1 MSRAPRPPQKPTR
14 TPPREG
20 PPTREIVLDY
30 LARNP
35 THGAKRDIARG
46 LDVSTEHKPELRRIL
61 NELEAEG
68 ALVRT
73 AKRAFSPAE
82 QPPPT
87 GIVRFERIDRDGE
100 LIGRA
105 MGKDGPF
112 GPDIIFAGPSGA
124 NHRKGGIPL
133 ALGVG
138 ERALCKIEKGRD
150 GVWKARA
157 IKKIDAAPE
166 TSLLGVYRA
175 NRYGGTVEPT
185 SRKEKSEFIIEKGD
199 ARNAQDGD
207 IVRIQARPAR
217 GYGPRRASIVEVIGR
232 LDDPRAAS
240 IIAMHTHG
248 VPDEFPEQVIE
259 EANKA
264 RPAQSPHEDLTR
276 IPLITIDPEDA
287 RDHDDA
293 VYAEADGHG
302 GWRVIV
308 AIADVAAYVRVG
320 TALDREAYRRGN
332 STYFPDR
339 VSPMLPEH
347 LSADLCSLK
356 EGELRETF
364 AVEIFFNSGGH
375 KTKHRFIRGKMR
387 SAAKLSYRQ
396 AQDAIDGNPDDKTQ
410 PLLEQVLKPLWA
422 AYRTVSKARDQRAP
436 LDLDLPERRVRI
448 GEDGKIASISL
459 RERFDAHRLIEEFMI
474 QANVCAAETLEDKR
488 TPLVYRVHEE
498 PSEEKVNT
506 LANFLPTIGL
516 KWTRGETIT
525 GQRFN
530 RLLAEVRA
538 SENEHLVNEM
548 VLRTQAQ
555 ARYAHANLGH
565 FGLNLLKYA
574 HFTSPIRRYSDLI
587 VHRALIRALGLG
599 QDGMSDND
607 AVRLEEMAEHVTM
620 TERRSMAAEREATDR
635 YLAIYMADRIGAIF
649 DARIAGV
656 TRAGL
661 FVRLAENGADGFIP
675 ASRLSEE
682 YWVHDDRSAALV
694 AQRSGQRYE
703 MGMNVQVKLMEATPV
718 NGGLLFSMQSPP
730 RPRRKDLKMPER
742 EARFERSGPARK
754 RPADG
759 GGRPPGIRHASQ
771 PGGGGRGKPSYGK
784 NKKRK
789 GR

>member
-1 MSRAPRPPQKPTR
+1 MSRPPRPPRPDT
-14 TPPREG
+14 
-20 PPTREIVLDY
+20 PPTREMVLDF
-30 LARNP
+30 LEKNP
-35 THGAKRDIARG
+35 HLGAKRDIARG
-46 LDVSTEHKPELRRIL
+46 LDVSTDHKPELRRIL

-73 AKRAFSPAE
+73 AKRAFSQAE
-82 QPPPT
+82 MPPPT

-112 GPDIIFAGPSGA
+112 GPDIIYAGPSGA
-124 NHRKGGIPL
+124 NHRKGGPQL

-138 ERALCKIEKGRD
+138 ERALCRVEKGRD
-150 GVWKARA
+150 GVWRARA
-157 IKKIDAAPE
+157 IKKVDATPE
-166 TSLLGVYRA
+166 TSLIGVYRA
-175 NRYGGTVEPT
+175 NRHGGTVEPT
-185 SRKEKSEFIIEKGD
+185 SRKEKSEFIVEKSD
-199 ARNAQDGD
+199 ARDAREGD
-207 IVRIQARPAR
+207 LVRIQARPAR
-217 GYGPRRASIVEVIGR
+217 GYGPRRANVTEVLGHI
-232 LDDPRAAS
+232 DDPRAAS
-240 IIAMHTHG
+240 LIAMHTHG
-248 VPDEFPEQVIE
+248 VPDEFPDAVIE

-264 RPAQSPHEDLTR
+264 RPAQSPREDLTK

-293 VYAEADGHG
+293 VYAEPDGHG

-308 AIADVAAYVRVG
+308 AIADVSAYVRVG

-364 AVEIFFNSGGH
+364 AVEIFFNAGGH

-410 PLLEQVLKPLWA
+410 PLLESVLKPLWE

-448 GEDGKIASISL
+448 GQDGKIASISL

-474 QANVCAAETLEDKR
+474 QANVCAAETLEAKR
-488 TPLVYRVHEE
+488 TTLVYRVHEE
-498 PSEEKVNT
+498 PSEEKVNN
-506 LANFLPTIGL
+506 LSNFLPIIGL
-516 KWTRGETIT
+516 KWTRGEKIT

-530 RLLAEVRA
+530 KLLGDVRG

-555 ARYAHANLGH
+555 ARYAHENLGH
-565 FGLNLLKYA
+565 FGLNLAKYA

-587 VHRALIRALGLG
+587 VHRALIRALDLG
-599 QDGMSDND
+599 PDGMSDQD
-607 AVRLEEMAEHVTM
+607 TVRLEEMAEHVTM
-620 TERRSMAAEREATDR
+620 TERRSMAAEREATER
-635 YLAIYMADRIGAIF
+635 YLAIYMADRVGAVF

-656 TRAGL
+656 NRAGL

-675 ASRLSEE
+675 AARLSDE
-682 YWVHDDRSAALV
+682 YWIHDDASAALV
-694 AQRSGQRYE
+694 AQRSGQRYD
-703 MGMNVQVKLMEATPV
+703 MGMNVQVKLVEATPV
-718 NGGLLFSMQSPP
+718 TGGLLFSMQSPP
-730 RPRRKDLKMPER
+730 RPRRNDLKMPSR
-742 EARFERSGPARK
+742 DSDGRGPPRGPRSGPARK
-754 RPADG
+754 RPSDG
-759 GGRPPGIRHASQ
+759 SGRPPNIRHSTK
-771 PGGGGRGKPSYGK
+771 PGGGGKPSYGK
-784 NKKRK
+784 NKKPK

>member
-1 MSRAPRPPQKPTR
+1 MSRPPRPPRAPATG
-14 TPPREG
+14 G
-20 PPTREIVLDY
+20 PPTREMVLGY
-30 LARNP
+30 LEKNP
-35 THGAKRDIARG
+35 HHGAKRDIARG
-46 LDVSTEHKPELRRIL
+46 LDVAVEHKPELRRIL
-61 NELEAEG
+61 NELEADG

-73 AKRAFSPAE
+73 AKREFSPAE

-100 LIGRA
+100 LIGRT

-112 GPDIIFAGPSGA
+112 GPDIMFTGPSGA

-150 GVWKARA
+150 GIWRARA
-157 IKKIDAAPE
+157 IRKVDATPE
-166 TSLLGVYRA
+166 TSLIGVYRA
-175 NRYGGTVEPT
+175 NRHGGTVEPT
-185 SRKEKSEFIIEKGD
+185 SRKEKSEFIVERSD
-199 ARNAQDGD
+199 AKNATDGD
-207 IVRIQARPAR
+207 LVRIQARPAR
-217 GYGPRRASIVEVIGR
+217 GYGPRRASVVEILGR

-248 VPDEFPEQVIE
+248 VPDEFPEAVVN

-264 RPAQSPHEDLTR
+264 KPAQSPREDLTS

-293 VYAEADGHG
+293 VYAESDGHG

-308 AIADVAAYVRVG
+308 AIADVSAYVRVG
-320 TALDREAYRRGN
+320 TALDREAYKRGN

-364 AVEIFFNSGGH
+364 AVEIFFSAGGH
-375 KTKHRFIRGKMR
+375 KTKHRFIRGRMR
-387 SAAKLSYRQ
+387 SAAKLSYAQ
-396 AQDAIDGNPDDKTQ
+396 AQNAIDGKTDDKTG
-410 PLLEQVLKPLWA
+410 PLLESVLKPLWA
-422 AYRTVSKARDQRAP
+422 AYHTVSKARNLRAP

-448 GEDGKIASISL
+448 GPDGKIASISL

-474 QANVCAAETLEDKR
+474 QANVCAAETLESKR

-498 PSEEKVNT
+498 PSEEKINN
-506 LANFLPTIGL
+506 LSNFLPTIGL
-516 KWTRGETIT
+516 KWTRGEKIT
-525 GQRFN
+525 GSRFN
-530 RLLAEVRA
+530 KLLADARS

-555 ARYAHANLGH
+555 ARYAHENLGH

-587 VHRALIRALGLG
+587 VHRALIRALDLG
-599 QDGMSDND
+599 PDGMSDQD

-635 YLAIYMADRIGAIF
+635 YLAIYMADRVGAIF

-661 FVRLAENGADGFIP
+661 FVRVAENGADGFIP

-682 YWVHDDRSAALV
+682 YWVHDDTSSALV

-703 MGMNVQVKLMEATPV
+703 MGMNVQVKLMEAAPV
-718 NGGLLFSMQSPP
+718 TGGLLFSMQSPP
-730 RPRRKDLKMPER
+730 RPRRTDLKAPRR
-742 EARFERSGPARK
+742 EDDRRGSPARK
-754 RPADG
+754 RPLDG
-759 GGRPPGIRHASQ
+759 SGRPPNIRHSTK
-771 PGGGGRGKPSYGK
+771 PGGGGKPSYGK
-784 NKKRK
+784 NAKRK

>member
-1 MSRAPRPPQKPTR
+1 MTRAPRL
-14 TPPREG
+14 PRNTGEG
-20 PPTREIVLDY
+20 DPPTREMVLDY
-30 LARNP
+30 LEKNP
-35 THGAKRDIARG
+35 HLGAKRDIARG
-46 LDVSTEHKPELRRIL
+46 LDVPTEHKPELRRIL

-112 GPDIIFAGPSGA
+112 GPDIMFAGPSGA
-124 NHRKGGIPL
+124 NHRKGGLPL
-133 ALGVG
+133 ALGIG

-150 GVWKARA
+150 GIWRARA
-157 IKKIDAAPE
+157 IKKIDALPE
-166 TSLLGVYRA
+166 TTLIGAYRA
-175 NRYGGTVEPT
+175 NRHGGTVEPT
-185 SRKEKSEFIIEKGD
+185 SRKEKSEFIVEKAD
-199 ARNAQDGD
+199 SRNAKDGD
-207 IVRIQARPAR
+207 LVRIQARPAR
-217 GYGPRRASIVEVIGR
+217 GYGPRRASVIEIIGR

-248 VPDEFPEQVIE
+248 VPDEFPEQVVE

-264 RPAQSPHEDLTR
+264 RPAPAPREDMTR

-293 VYAEADGHG
+293 VYAEPDGHG

-308 AIADVAAYVRVG
+308 AIADVSAYVRVG

-347 LSADLCSLK
+347 LSADLCSLR

-364 AVEIFFNSGGH
+364 AVEIFFNAGGH

-410 PLLEQVLKPLWA
+410 PLLEPVLKPLWE
-422 AYRTVSKARDQRAP
+422 AYRAVSKARDQRAP

-474 QANVCAAETLEDKR
+474 QANVCAAESLEAKR

-506 LANFLPTIGL
+506 LSNFLPVIGL
-516 KWTRGETIT
+516 KWTRGEKIT

-530 RLLAEVRA
+530 KLLADVKG
-538 SENEHLVNEM
+538 SENEPLVNEM

-555 ARYAHANLGH
+555 ARYAHENLGH
-565 FGLNLLKYA
+565 FGLNLMKYA

-587 VHRALIRALGLG
+587 VHRALIRALDLG
-599 QDGMSDND
+599 PDGMNDTD

-635 YLAIYMADRIGAIF
+635 YLAIFMADRVGAIF

-661 FVRLAENGADGFIP
+661 FVRVAENGADGFIP
-675 ASRLSEE
+675 AGRLSDE
-682 YWVHDDRSAALV
+682 YWVYDETSAALV
-694 AQRSGQRYE
+694 AQRSGMRYE
-703 MGMNVQVKLMEATPV
+703 MGMTVQVKLMETAPLT
-718 NGGLLFSMQSPP
+718 GGLLFSMQSPP
-730 RPRRKDLKMPER
+730 RPRRNDLKMPSREER
-742 EARFERSGPARK
+742 NFRGGPARK
-754 RPADG
+754 RPTDG
-759 GGRPPGIRHASQ
+759 GGRPPNIRHSTKK
-771 PGGGGRGKPSYGK
+771 GGGGGGQASYGK
-784 NKKRK
+784 NKKKK

>member
-1 MSRAPRPPQKPTR
+1 M
-14 TPPREG
+14 
-20 PPTREIVLDY
+20 VLDY
-30 LARNP
+30 LAQNP
-35 THGAKRDIARG
+35 HLGAKRDIARG
-46 LDVSTEHKPELRRIL
+46 LDVPTEHKPELRRIL
-61 NELEAEG
+61 NALEAEG

-82 QPPPT
+82 MPPPT

-105 MGKDGPF
+105 VGKDGPF
-112 GPDIIFAGPSGA
+112 GPDILYAGPSGA
-124 NHRKGGIPL
+124 NHRKGGAQL

-138 ERALCKIEKGRD
+138 ERALCRIEKGRD

-166 TSLLGVYRA
+166 TSLIGVYRS

-185 SRKEKSEFIIEKGD
+185 SRKEKADFIIEKTD
-199 ARNAQDGD
+199 TRNARDGD

-248 VPDEFPEQVIE
+248 VPDEFPEHVIE
-259 EANKA
+259 EADKA
-264 RPAQSPHEDLTR
+264 KPAPAPREDLTR

-308 AIADVAAYVRVG
+308 AIADVSAYVRIG

-364 AVEIFFNSGGH
+364 AVEIYFNASGH

-396 AQDAIDGNPDDKTQ
+396 AQDAIDGRPDDKTG
-410 PLLEQVLKPLWA
+410 PLLEPVLKPLWA
-422 AYRTVSKARDQRAP
+422 AYRAVSKARDQRAP

-448 GEDGKIASISL
+448 GEDGKITSISL

-474 QANVCAAETLEDKR
+474 QANVCAAETLESKR

-498 PSEEKVNT
+498 PTEEKVNA

-516 KWTRGETIT
+516 KWTRGEKIT

-530 RLLAEVRA
+530 RLLADVKA

-555 ARYAHANLGH
+555 ARYAHENLGH

-599 QDGMSDND
+599 PDGMSDND

-635 YLAIYMADRIGAIF
+635 YLAIYMADRVGALF
-649 DARIAGV
+649 EARIAGV

-675 ASRLSEE
+675 AARLSDE
-682 YWVHDDRSAALV
+682 YWIHDERSAALV

-703 MGMNVQVKLMEATPV
+703 MGMTVQVKLMETAPV
-718 NGGLLFSMQSPP
+718 TGGLLFSMQSPP

-742 EARFERSGPARK
+742 EARLDRGGPARK

-759 GGRPPGIRHASQ
+759 GGRPPGVPHSAKK
-771 PGGGGRGKPSYGK
+771 GKASYGK

>member
-1 MSRAPRPPQKPTR
+1 MSRAPRPPR
-14 TPPREG
+14 TPPAEG
-20 PPTREIVLDY
+20 PPTRETVLDY

-46 LDVSTEHKPELRRIL
+46 LDVATEHKPELRRIL

-133 ALGVG
+133 ALGIG

-157 IKKIDAAPE
+157 IKKVDAAPE

-175 NRYGGTVEPT
+175 NRHGGTVEPT
-185 SRKEKSEFIIEKGD
+185 SRKEKSEFIVEKGD
-199 ARNAQDGD
+199 SRNAQDGD

-217 GYGPRRASIVEVIGR
+217 GYGPRRANIVEVIGR

-248 VPDEFPEQVIE
+248 VPDEFPEAVVE

-264 RPAQSPHEDLTR
+264 RPAQSPREDLTR

-410 PLLEQVLKPLWA
+410 PLLEQVLRPLWE

-448 GEDGKIASISL
+448 GEDGKIVSISL

-525 GQRFN
+525 GHRFN
-530 RLLAEVRA
+530 RLLADVRA

-555 ARYAHANLGH
+555 ARYAHENLGH

-599 QDGMSDND
+599 PDGMSDND

-635 YLAIYMADRIGAIF
+635 YLAIYMADRVGAIF
-649 DARIAGV
+649 EARIAGV

-675 ASRLSEE
+675 ASRLSDE

-703 MGMNVQVKLMEATPV
+703 MGMSVQVKLMEATPV

-730 RPRRKDLKMPER
+730 RARRKDLKMPER

-759 GGRPPGIRHASQ
+759 GGRPPGVRHSTQ
-771 PGGGGRGKPSYGK
+771 PGGGKGKSSYGK

>member
-1 MSRAPRPPQKPTR
+1 MSRAPRHS
-14 TPPREG
+14 G
-20 PPTREIVLDY
+20 PPTREMVLDY
-30 LARNP
+30 LEKNP
-35 THGAKRDIARG
+35 SHGAKRDIARG
-46 LDVSTEHKPELRRIL
+46 LDVPTEHKAELRRIL

-73 AKRAFSPAE
+73 AKRAFQPAE
-82 QPPPT
+82 MPPPT
-87 GIVRFERIDRDGE
+87 GIVRFERIDREGD

-105 MGKDGPF
+105 MGKEGPY
-112 GPDIIFAGPSGA
+112 GPDIVYVGSSGS
-124 NHRKGGIPL
+124 NHRKGQREI

-138 ERALCKIEKGRD
+138 ERALCRIEKSRD
-150 GVWKARA
+150 GTWRARA
-157 IKKIDAAPE
+157 IKKIDSAPE
-166 TSLLGVYRA
+166 TSLVGVYRA
-175 NRYGGTVEPT
+175 NRYGGVVQPT
-185 SRKEKSEFIIEKGD
+185 SRKEKTDFIIERGD
-199 ARNAQDGD
+199 ARDAREGD
-207 IVRIQARPAR
+207 LVRIQARPAR
-217 GYGPRRASIVEVIGR
+217 GYGPRRASITEVLGHI
-232 LDDPRAAS
+232 DDPRAAS

-248 VPDEFPEQVIE
+248 VPDEFPEVVIE

-264 RPAQSPHEDLTR
+264 KPASAPREDMTR
-276 IPLITIDPEDA
+276 IPLVTIDPEDA

-293 VYAEADGHG
+293 VYAEPDGHG

-308 AIADVAAYVRVG
+308 AIADVSTYVRVG

-347 LSADLCSLK
+347 LSADLCSLR
-356 EGELRETF
+356 ENELRETF
-364 AVEIFFNSGGH
+364 AVEMFFNAAGH

-396 AQDAIDGNPDDKTQ
+396 AQDAIDGNPDAKTQ
-410 PLLEQVLKPLWA
+410 PLLESVLKPLWDA
-422 AYRTVSKARDQRAP
+422 WRAVDKARQQRHP

-448 GEDGKIASISL
+448 GEDGKISSITL

-488 TPLVYRVHEE
+488 SPLVYRVHEE
-498 PSEEKVNT
+498 PSDAKVAALST
-506 LANFLPTIGL
+506 FLGTIGH
-516 KWTRGETIT
+516 KWKSKESARAAD
-525 GQRFN
+525 FN
-530 RLLAEVRA
+530 RLLGELR
-538 SENEHLVNEM
+538 ETEHDAVVSEM

-555 ARYAHANLGH
+555 ARYAHENLGH
-565 FGLNLLKYA
+565 FGLNLQKYA

-599 QDGMSDND
+599 PDGMTDQD
-607 AVRLEEMAEHVTM
+607 RVRLEEMAEHVTM

-635 YLAIYMADRIGAIF
+635 YLAIYMADRAGAVF
-649 DARIAGV
+649 EARIAGV

-675 ASRLSEE
+675 AARLSDE
-682 YWVHDDRSAALV
+682 YWIHDEGSAALV

-703 MGMNVQVKLMEATPV
+703 MGMNVEVKLLETTPLT
-718 NGGLLFSMQSPP
+718 GGLLFSMQSPP
-730 RPRRKDLKMPER
+730 RPRRNDLKQPTRETER
-742 EARFERSGPARK
+742 RGNPARK
-754 RPADG
+754 RPLDG
-759 GGRPPGIRHASQ
+759 GGRPPNIRHAAKK
-771 PGGGGRGKPSYGK
+771 GKASYGK

>member
-1 MSRAPRPPQKPTR
+1 MSRAPRPPRSSKVG
-14 TPPREG
+14 G
-20 PPTREIVLDY
+20 PPTREMVLDY
-30 LARNP
+30 LEKNP

-46 LDVSTEHKPELRRIL
+46 LNVPTEHKVELRRIL

-73 AKRAFSPAE
+73 AKRAFQPAE
-82 QPPPT
+82 APPPT
-87 GIVRFERIDRDGE
+87 GIVKFERIDKDGE

-105 MGKDGPF
+105 MGRDGPF
-112 GPDIIFAGPSGA
+112 GPDIYYQGSLG
-124 NHRKGGIPL
+124 KGREI
-133 ALGVG
+133 ALGPG
-138 ERALCKIEKGRD
+138 ERALCRIDKGGD
-150 GVWKARA
+150 GLYRARA
-157 IKKIDAAPE
+157 IKKIDATPE
-166 TSLLGVYRA
+166 TSLIGVYRA

-185 SRKEKSEFIIEKGD
+185 SRKEKSDYIIEKAD
-199 ARNAQDGD
+199 ARDAKDGD
-207 IVRIQARPAR
+207 IVRINARPAR

-248 VPDEFPEQVIE
+248 VPDEFPEAVVE

-264 RPAQSPHEDLTR
+264 TPAPAPREDLTR

-293 VYAEADGHG
+293 VYAEPDGHG

-308 AIADVAAYVRVG
+308 AIADVSAYVRVG
-320 TALDREAYRRGN
+320 TILDREAYRRGN

-356 EGELRETF
+356 EGVLRETF
-364 AVEIFFNSGGH
+364 AVEIFFNAGGH

-396 AQDAIDGNPDDKTQ
+396 AQDAIDGRPDDKTG
-410 PLLEQVLKPLWA
+410 PLLEPVLKPLWE
-422 AYRTVSKARDQRAP
+422 AYRAVSKARDQRAP

-448 GEDGKIASISL
+448 GEDGKIASITL

-488 TPLVYRVHEE
+488 SPLVYRVHEE
-498 PSEEKVNT
+498 PSEEKVNS
-506 LANFLPTIGL
+506 LSNFLPTIGL
-516 KWTRGETIT
+516 KWTRGEKIT

-530 RLLAEVRA
+530 KLLADVKN

-555 ARYAHANLGH
+555 ARYAHENLGH
-565 FGLNLLKYA
+565 FGLNLMKYA

-599 QDGMSDND
+599 PDGMTDQD
-607 AVRLEEMAEHVTM
+607 RVRLEEMAEHVTM

-635 YLAIYMADRIGAIF
+635 YLAIYMADRVGAVF

-661 FVRLAENGADGFIP
+661 FVRLVENGADGFIP
-675 ASRLSEE
+675 AARLSDE
-682 YWVHDDRSAALV
+682 YWIHDDTSAALV
-694 AQRSGQRYE
+694 AQRSGLRYE
-703 MGMNVQVKLMEATPV
+703 LGMNVQVKLMEVTPLT
-718 NGGLLFSMQSPP
+718 GGLLFSMQSPP
-730 RPRRKDLKMPER
+730 RPRRRDLKMPER
-742 EARFERSGPARK
+742 ESRNFRDRGNAARK
-754 RPADG
+754 RPSDG
-759 GGRPPGIRHASQ
+759 GGRPPNVRHSAKKGQ
-771 PGGGGRGKPSYGK
+771 ASYGK
-784 NKKRK
+784 NKKKKR
-789 GR
+789 

>member
-1 MSRAPRPPQKPTR
+1 MSR
-14 TPPREG
+14 PPRLSGASREG
-20 PPTREIVLDY
+20 GRPPTREMVLDY
-30 LARNP
+30 LAKNP
-35 THGAKRDIARG
+35 HLGAKRDIARG
-46 LDVSTEHKPELRRIL
+46 LDVPVEHKPELRRIL

-87 GIVRFERIDRDGE
+87 GIVKFERIDRDGE

-112 GPDIIFAGPSGA
+112 GPDIMFTGPSGA

-150 GVWKARA
+150 DIWRARA
-157 IKKIDAAPE
+157 IRKIDSTPE
-166 TSLLGVYRA
+166 TSLIGVYRA
-175 NRYGGTVEPT
+175 NHHGGTVDPT
-185 SRKEKSEFIIEKGD
+185 SRKEKSEFIVERSD
-199 ARNAQDGD
+199 AKNATDGD
-207 IVRIQARPAR
+207 LVRIQARPAR
-217 GYGPRRASIVEVIGR
+217 GYGPRRASVVEILGR

-248 VPDEFPEQVIE
+248 VPDEFPEAVVN

-264 RPAQSPHEDLTR
+264 KPAQSPREDLTR

-293 VYAEADGHG
+293 VYAEPDGHG

-308 AIADVAAYVRVG
+308 AIADVSAYVRVG
-320 TALDREAYRRGN
+320 TALDREAYKRGN

-356 EGELRETF
+356 EGQLRETF
-364 AVEIFFNSGGH
+364 AVEIFFNAGGH

-387 SAAKLSYRQ
+387 SAAKLSYAQ
-396 AQDAIDGNPDDKTQ
+396 AQNAIDGNPDDKSG
-410 PLLEQVLKPLWA
+410 PLLESVLKPLWE
-422 AYRTVSKARDQRAP
+422 AYRTVTKARVLRAP

-448 GEDGKIASISL
+448 GPDGKIASISL

-474 QANVCAAETLEDKR
+474 QANVCAAETLELKR

-498 PSEEKVNT
+498 PSEEKINN
-506 LANFLPTIGL
+506 LSNFLPTIGL
-516 KWTRGETIT
+516 KWTRGEKIT
-525 GQRFN
+525 GARFN
-530 RLLAEVRA
+530 KLLADVRS

-555 ARYAHANLGH
+555 ARYAHENLGH

-587 VHRALIRALGLG
+587 VHRALIRALDLG
-599 QDGMSDND
+599 PDGMSDQD
-607 AVRLEEMAEHVTM
+607 SVRLEEMAEHVTM

-635 YLAIYMADRIGAIF
+635 YLAIYMADRVGAIF

-661 FVRLAENGADGFIP
+661 FVRVAENGADGFIP

-682 YWVHDDRSAALV
+682 YWVHDDTSSALV
-694 AQRSGQRYE
+694 AQRTGQRYE

-718 NGGLLFSMQSPP
+718 TGGLLFSMQSPP
-730 RPRRKDLKMPER
+730 RPRRTDLKAPRRDDER
-742 EARFERSGPARK
+742 RGSPARK
-754 RPADG
+754 RPSDG
-759 GGRPPGIRHASQ
+759 GGRPPGIRHSTK
-771 PGGGGRGKPSYGK
+771 PGGGGGKPSYGK

-789 GR
+789 GK

>member
-1 MSRAPRPPQKPTR
+1 MSRAPRPS
-14 TPPREG
+14 G
-20 PPTREIVLDY
+20 PPTREMVLDY
-30 LARNP
+30 LEKNP
-35 THGAKRDIARG
+35 SHGAKRDIARG
-46 LDVSTEHKPELRRIL
+46 LDVPIEHKAELRRIL

-73 AKRAFSPAE
+73 AKRSFQPAE
-82 QPPPT
+82 LPPPT
-87 GIVRFERIDRDGE
+87 GIVRFERIDKDGE
-100 LIGRA
+100 LIGRTI
-105 MGKDGPF
+105 GKDGPY
-112 GPDIIFAGPSGA
+112 GPDIYYQAGAG
-124 NHRKGGIPL
+124 KGREVAI
-133 ALGVG
+133 GVG
-138 ERALCKIEKGRD
+138 ERALCHIEKGRE
-150 GVWKARA
+150 GLWRARA

-166 TSLLGVYRA
+166 TSLIGVYRA

-185 SRKEKSEFIIEKGD
+185 SRKEKSDFIIEKTD
-199 ARNAQDGD
+199 ARNAKDGD
-207 IVRIQARPAR
+207 LVRIQARPQR
-217 GYGPRRASIVEVIGR
+217 GYGPRRASVVEVIGR
-232 LDDPRAAS
+232 ADDPRAAS

-248 VPDEFPEQVIE
+248 VPDEFPEAVVE
-259 EANKA
+259 EAGKV
-264 RPAQSPHEDLTR
+264 RPAPAPREDLTA

-293 VYAEADGHG
+293 VHAEPDGHG

-320 TALDREAYRRGN
+320 AVLDREAYRRGN

-347 LSADLCSLK
+347 LSANLCSLK
-356 EGELRETF
+356 ENELRETF
-364 AVEIFFNSGGH
+364 AVEIFFNAGGH
-375 KTKHRFIRGKMR
+375 KTKHRFIRGRMR

-396 AQDAIDGNPDDKTQ
+396 AQDAIDGRPDDKTG
-410 PLLEQVLKPLWA
+410 PLLEPVLKPLWE
-422 AYRTVSKARDQRAP
+422 AYRAVSKARDHRAP

-459 RERFDAHRLIEEFMI
+459 RDRLDAHRLIEEFMI

-498 PSEEKVNT
+498 PSEEKVNA
-506 LANFLPTIGL
+506 LSNFLPTIGL
-516 KWTRGETIT
+516 KWTRGEKIT
-525 GQRFN
+525 GSRFN
-530 RLLAEVRA
+530 RLLGDVKG

-555 ARYAHANLGH
+555 ARYANENLGH

-599 QDGMSDND
+599 PDGMTDQD

-635 YLAIYMADRIGAIF
+635 YLAIYMADRVGAAF
-649 DARIAGV
+649 QARIAGV

-675 ASRLSEE
+675 AARLSDE
-682 YWVHDDRSAALV
+682 YWIHDETSAALV

-703 MGMNVQVKLMEATPV
+703 LGMNVQVKLMEATPLT
-718 NGGLLFSMQSPP
+718 GGLLFSMQSPP
-730 RPRRKDLKMPER
+730 RARRADLKMPER
-742 EARFERSGPARK
+742 EQRNFRDRGNSARK
-754 RPADG
+754 RPTDG
-759 GGRPPGIRHASQ
+759 GGRPPNVRHSTKK
-771 PGGGGRGKPSYGK
+771 GKASYGK
-784 NKKRK
+784 NKRKK

>member
-1 MSRAPRPPQKPTR
+1 MSRAPRTS
-14 TPPREG
+14 G
-20 PPTREIVLDY
+20 PPTREMVLDY
-30 LARNP
+30 LEKNP
-35 THGAKRDIARG
+35 SHGAKRDIARG
-46 LDVSTEHKPELRRIL
+46 LDVPVEHKPELRRIL

-73 AKRAFSPAE
+73 AKRAFQPAE

-87 GIVRFERIDRDGE
+87 GIVKFERIDKDGE

-112 GPDIIFAGPSGA
+112 GPDIYYQGADGKGREIAIGP
-124 NHRKGGIPL
+124 
-133 ALGVG
+133 G
-138 ERALCKIEKGRD
+138 ERALSRITKGGD
-150 GVWKARA
+150 GVWRARA
-157 IKKIDAAPE
+157 IKKIDATPE
-166 TSLLGVYRA
+166 TSLIGVYRA

-185 SRKEKSEFIIEKGD
+185 SRKEKSDYIIEKAD
-199 ARNAQDGD
+199 ARDAADGD
-207 IVRIQARPAR
+207 LVRINARPAR

-248 VPDEFPEQVIE
+248 VPDEFPEAVVE
-259 EANKA
+259 EANNAK
-264 RPAQSPHEDLTR
+264 PAQSPREDLTR

-293 VYAEADGHG
+293 VYAEPDGHG

-308 AIADVAAYVRVG
+308 AIADVSAYVRTG
-320 TALDREAYRRGN
+320 TILDREAYRRGN

-364 AVEIFFNSGGH
+364 AVEMFFNAAGH

-396 AQDAIDGNPDDKTQ
+396 AQDAIDGKPDAKTQ
-410 PLLEQVLKPLWA
+410 PLLESVLKPLWDS
-422 AYRTVSKARDQRAP
+422 YWTVDKARKSRAP

-448 GEDGKIASISL
+448 GADGKIASISM

-498 PSEEKVNT
+498 PSEEKVNS
-506 LANFLPTIGL
+506 LSNFLPTIGL
-516 KWTRGETIT
+516 KWTKGEKIT
-525 GQRFN
+525 GSRFN
-530 RLLAEVRA
+530 KLLADVKA

-555 ARYAHANLGH
+555 ARYANENLGH
-565 FGLNLLKYA
+565 FGLNLMKYA

-599 QDGMSDND
+599 PDGMSDQD
-607 AVRLEEMAEHVTM
+607 SVRLEEQAEHVTM

-635 YLAIYMADRIGAIF
+635 YLAIFMADRIGALF

-675 ASRLSEE
+675 AARLSDE
-682 YWVHDDRSAALV
+682 YWIHDDTHAALV

-703 MGMNVQVKLMEATPV
+703 MGMNVQVKLMEATPLT
-718 NGGLLFSMQSPP
+718 GGLLFSMQSPP
-730 RPRRKDLKMPER
+730 RARRNDLRMPRKEDGNFR
-742 EARFERSGPARK
+742 GNPARK
-754 RPADG
+754 RPSDG
-759 GGRPPGIRHASQ
+759 GGRPPNVRHSNKG
-771 PGGGGRGKPSYGK
+771 PGGAGGKASYGK

>member
-1 MSRAPRPPQKPTR
+1 MSSRSKDPRP
-14 TPPREG
+14 EG
-20 PPTREIVLDY
+20 PPTRELVLDY
-30 LARNP
+30 LEKNP
-35 THGAKRDIARG
+35 SHGAKRDIARG
-46 LDVSTEHKPELRRIL
+46 LNVAVEHKPELRRIL

-73 AKRAFSPAE
+73 AKRAFQPAE
-82 QPPPT
+82 MPPPT
-87 GIVRFERIDRDGE
+87 GVVKFERIDRDGD

-105 MGKDGPF
+105 VGRDGPY
-112 GPDIIFAGPSGA
+112 GPDIVFSGGAG
-124 NHRKGGIPL
+124 HRKGQGRDV
-133 ALGVG
+133 AVGVG
-138 ERALCKIEKGRD
+138 DRALARVSKGAE
-150 GVWKARA
+150 GVWHAKV
-157 IKKIDAAPE
+157 IKKLDSAPE
-166 TSLLGVYRA
+166 TSLIGVYRA
-175 NRYGGTVEPT
+175 NKFGGVVEPT
-185 SRKEKSEFIIEKGD
+185 SRKEKNDYIVEKAD
-199 ARNAQDGD
+199 SRNAADGD
-207 IVRIQARPAR
+207 LVRINARPAK
-217 GYGPRRASIVEVIGR
+217 GYGPRRASVVEVIGR
-232 LDDPRAAS
+232 ADDPRAAS

-264 RPAQSPHEDLTR
+264 KPAPSQREDLTR

-293 VYAEADGHG
+293 VYAEPDGHG

-308 AIADVAAYVRVG
+308 AIADVSAYVRTG

-364 AVEIFFNSGGH
+364 AVEMFFNSSGA

-396 AQDAIDGNPDDKTQ
+396 AQDAIDGRPDAKTQ
-410 PLLEQVLKPLWA
+410 PLLESVLKPLWDS
-422 AYRTVSKARDQRAP
+422 YWCVDKARKNRHP

-488 TPLVYRVHEE
+488 SALVYRIHDQ
-498 PSEEKVNT
+498 PSEEKINS
-506 LANFLPTIGL
+506 LGNFLPTIGL
-516 KWTRGETIT
+516 KWTRGETVT
-525 GQRFN
+525 GARFN
-530 RLLAEVRA
+530 KLLADVKG

-555 ARYAHANLGH
+555 ARYSSENLGH
-565 FGLNLLKYA
+565 FGLNLTKYA

-587 VHRALIRALGLG
+587 VHRGLIRALGLG
-599 QDGMSDND
+599 PDGMTDQD
-607 AVRLEEMAEHVTM
+607 IVRLEEQAEHVTM

-635 YLAIYMADRIGAIF
+635 YLAIFMADRVGAIF
-649 DARIAGV
+649 EARIAGV
-656 TRAGL
+656 TRSGL
-661 FVRLAENGADGFIP
+661 FVRIKENGADGFIP
-675 ASRLSEE
+675 AARLSDE
-682 YWVHDDRSAALV
+682 YWIYDEAHAALV

-703 MGMNVQVKLMEATPV
+703 MGMDVDVKLMEATPLT
-718 NGGLLFSMQSPP
+718 GGLLFSMQSPP
-730 RPRRKDLKMPER
+730 RARRNDLKAPER
-742 EARFERSGPARK
+742 EQRSNFRSDRPNPARK
-754 RPADG
+754 RSADG
-759 GGRPPGIRHASQ
+759 GGRPPGVRHSTKKG
-771 PGGGGRGKPSYGK
+771 PGGGKGKASYGK

>member
-1 MSRAPRPPQKPTR
+1 MSRPPRPPRAPATG
-14 TPPREG
+14 G
-20 PPTREIVLDY
+20 PPTREMVLDY
-30 LARNP
+30 LEKNP
-35 THGAKRDIARG
+35 HLGAKRDIARG
-46 LDVSTEHKPELRRIL
+46 LDVAVEHRPELRRIL

-82 QPPPT
+82 MPPPT
-87 GIVRFERIDRDGE
+87 GIVKFERIDRDGE

-105 MGKDGPF
+105 MGRDGPF
-112 GPDIIFAGPSGA
+112 GPDIMFTGPSGA

-150 GVWKARA
+150 GVWRARA
-157 IKKIDAAPE
+157 IRKVDATPE
-166 TSLLGVYRA
+166 TSLIGVYRA
-175 NRYGGTVEPT
+175 NRHGGTVVPT
-185 SRKEKSEFIIEKGD
+185 SRKEKSEFIVERSD
-199 ARNAQDGD
+199 AKDATDGD
-207 IVRIQARPAR
+207 LVRIQARPAR
-217 GYGPRRASIVEVIGR
+217 GYGPRRASVVEILGR

-248 VPDEFPEQVIE
+248 VPDEFPEAVVN

-264 RPAQSPHEDLTR
+264 KPAQSPREDLTR

-293 VYAEADGHG
+293 VYAESDGHG

-308 AIADVAAYVRVG
+308 AIADVSAYVRVG
-320 TALDREAYRRGN
+320 TALDREAYKRGN

-364 AVEIFFNSGGH
+364 AVEIFFNAGGH

-387 SAAKLSYRQ
+387 SAAKLSYAQ
-396 AQDAIDGNPDDKTQ
+396 AQNAIDGNPDDKTG
-410 PLLEQVLKPLWA
+410 PLLESVLKPLWA
-422 AYRTVSKARDQRAP
+422 AYHTVTKARNLRAP

-448 GEDGKIASISL
+448 GPDGKIASISL

-488 TPLVYRVHEE
+488 SPLVYRVHEE
-498 PSEEKVNT
+498 PSEEKINN
-506 LANFLPTIGL
+506 LSNFLPTIGL
-516 KWTRGETIT
+516 KWTRGEKIT
-525 GQRFN
+525 GSRFN
-530 RLLAEVRA
+530 KLLADVRA

-555 ARYAHANLGH
+555 ARYAHENLGH

-587 VHRALIRALGLG
+587 VHRALIRALDLG
-599 QDGMSDND
+599 PDGMTDQD
-607 AVRLEEMAEHVTM
+607 RVRLEEMAEHVTM

-635 YLAIYMADRIGAIF
+635 YLAIYMADRVGAIF

-661 FVRLAENGADGFIP
+661 FVRVAENGADGFIP

-682 YWVHDDRSAALV
+682 YWVYDDTSSALV

-703 MGMNVQVKLMEATPV
+703 MGMTVQVKLMEATPV
-718 NGGLLFSMQSPP
+718 TGGLLFSMQSPP
-730 RPRRKDLKMPER
+730 RPRRTDLKAPR
-742 EARFERSGPARK
+742 RDDDRRDSPARK
-754 RPADG
+754 RPLDG
-759 GGRPPGIRHASQ
+759 GGRPPNIRHSTR
-771 PGGGGRGKPSYGK
+771 PGGGGDGGKPSYGK

>member
-1 MSRAPRPPQKPTR
+1 M
-14 TPPREG
+14 
-20 PPTREIVLDY
+20 VLDY
-30 LARNP
+30 LAQNP
-35 THGAKRDIARG
+35 HLGAKRDIARG
-46 LDVSTEHKPELRRIL
+46 LDVPTEHKPELRRIL
-61 NELEAEG
+61 NALEAEG

-82 QPPPT
+82 MPPPT

-105 MGKDGPF
+105 VGKDGPF
-112 GPDIIFAGPSGA
+112 GPDILYAGPSGA
-124 NHRKGGIPL
+124 NHRKGGAQL

-138 ERALCKIEKGRD
+138 ERALCRIEKGRD

-166 TSLLGVYRA
+166 TSLIGVYRS

-185 SRKEKSEFIIEKGD
+185 SRKEKADFIIEKTD
-199 ARNAQDGD
+199 TRNARDGD

-248 VPDEFPEQVIE
+248 VPDEFPEHVIE
-259 EANKA
+259 EADRAK
-264 RPAQSPHEDLTR
+264 PAPAPREDLTR
-276 IPLITIDPEDA
+276 TPFITIDPEDA

-308 AIADVAAYVRVG
+308 AIADVSAYVRLG

-364 AVEIFFNSGGH
+364 AVEIYFNASGH

-396 AQDAIDGNPDDKTQ
+396 AQDAIDGRPDDKTG
-410 PLLEQVLKPLWA
+410 PLLEPVLKPLWA
-422 AYRTVSKARDQRAP
+422 AYRAVSKARDQRAP

-448 GEDGKIASISL
+448 GEDGKITSISL

-474 QANVCAAETLEDKR
+474 QANVCAAETLESKR

-498 PSEEKVNT
+498 PTEEKVNA

-516 KWTRGETIT
+516 KWTRGEKIT

-530 RLLAEVRA
+530 RLLADVKA

-555 ARYAHANLGH
+555 ARYAHENLGH

-599 QDGMSDND
+599 PDGMSDND

-635 YLAIYMADRIGAIF
+635 YLAIYMADRVGAIF
-649 DARIAGV
+649 EARIAGV

-675 ASRLSEE
+675 AARLSDE
-682 YWVHDDRSAALV
+682 YWIHDERSAALV

-703 MGMNVQVKLMEATPV
+703 MGMTVQVKLMETAPV
-718 NGGLLFSMQSPP
+718 TGGLLFSMQSPP

-742 EARFERSGPARK
+742 EARLDRGGPARK

-759 GGRPPGIRHASQ
+759 GGRPPGVPHSAKK
-771 PGGGGRGKPSYGK
+771 GKASYGK

>member
-1 MSRAPRPPQKPTR
+1 MSRVPRPS
-14 TPPREG
+14 G
-20 PPTREIVLDY
+20 PPTREMVLDY
-30 LARNP
+30 LEKNP
-35 THGAKRDIARG
+35 GHGAKRDIARG
-46 LDVSTEHKPELRRIL
+46 LDVPTEHKPELRRIL
-61 NELEAEG
+61 NELESEG

-73 AKRAFSPAE
+73 AKRAFQPAE

-87 GIVRFERIDRDGE
+87 GIVKFERIDTDGE
-100 LIGRA
+100 LIGHA
-105 MGKDGPF
+105 MGRDGPF
-112 GPDIIFAGPSGA
+112 GPDIYYQGSLGKGREIAVGP
-124 NHRKGGIPL
+124 
-133 ALGVG
+133 G
-138 ERALCKIEKGRD
+138 ERALCRIDKGGD
-150 GVWKARA
+150 GVWRARA
-157 IKKIDAAPE
+157 IKKIDATPD
-166 TSLLGVYRA
+166 TSLIGVYRA
-175 NRYGGTVEPT
+175 NRYGGRVEPT
-185 SRKEKSEFIIEKGD
+185 SRKEKSDYIIEKAD
-199 ARNAQDGD
+199 ARDAKDGD
-207 IVRIQARPAR
+207 LVRINARPAR
-217 GYGPRRASIVEVIGR
+217 GYGPRRANVVEIIGR

-248 VPDEFPEQVIE
+248 VPDEFPEAVIE
-259 EANKA
+259 EAETAKA
-264 RPAQSPHEDLTR
+264 APAPREDLTR

-293 VYAEADGHG
+293 VYAEPDGHG

-308 AIADVAAYVRVG
+308 AIADVAAYVRTG
-320 TALDREAYRRGN
+320 TILDREAYRRGN

-364 AVEIFFNSGGH
+364 AVEMFFNSSGT

-396 AQDAIDGNPDDKTQ
+396 AQDAIDGRPDDKTQ
-410 PLLEQVLKPLWA
+410 PLLESVLQPLWDS
-422 AYRTVSKARDQRAP
+422 YWTVDKARKNRAP

-448 GEDGKIASISL
+448 GADGKIASITL

-488 TPLVYRVHEE
+488 SPLVYRVHEE
-498 PSEEKVNT
+498 PSEEKVNG
-506 LANFLPTIGL
+506 LSNFLPTIGL
-516 KWTRGETIT
+516 KWTKGEKIT

-530 RLLAEVRA
+530 KLLADVKE

-555 ARYAHANLGH
+555 ARYAHENLGH

-599 QDGMSDND
+599 PDGMTDQD
-607 AVRLEEMAEHVTM
+607 RVRLEEMAEHVTM

-635 YLAIYMADRIGAIF
+635 YLAIYMADRIGAVF

-661 FVRLAENGADGFIP
+661 FVRLMENGADGFIP
-675 ASRLSEE
+675 AARLSDE
-682 YWVHDDRSAALV
+682 YWIHDDAHAALV
-694 AQRSGQRYE
+694 AQRSGLRYE
-703 MGMNVQVKLMEATPV
+703 MGMNVQVKLMEATPLT
-718 NGGLLFSMQSPP
+718 GGLLFSMQSPP
-730 RPRRKDLKMPER
+730 RARRKDLKAPER
-742 EARFERSGPARK
+742 ETRNFRDRNSPARK
-754 RPADG
+754 RPSDG
-759 GGRPPGIRHASQ
+759 SGRPPGVKHTNKK
-771 PGGGGRGKPSYGK
+771 GKASYGK

>member
-1 MSRAPRPPQKPTR
+1 M
-14 TPPREG
+14 
-20 PPTREIVLDY
+20 VLDY
-30 LARNP
+30 LEKHP
-35 THGAKRDIARG
+35 SHGAKRDIARG
-46 LDVSTEHKPELRRIL
+46 LDVPVEHKPELRRIL

-73 AKRAFSPAE
+73 AKRAFQPAE
-82 QPPPT
+82 MPPPT
-87 GIVRFERIDRDGE
+87 GIVRFERLDSEGE
-100 LIGRA
+100 LIGRS
-105 MGKDGPF
+105 MGRDGPF
-112 GPDIIFAGPSGA
+112 GPDIYYQGSLG
-124 NHRKGGIPL
+124 KGREI
-133 ALGVG
+133 AVGVG
-138 ERALCKIEKGRD
+138 ERALCRIDKGGD
-150 GVWKARA
+150 GIWRARA
-157 IKKIDAAPE
+157 IKKIDATPE
-166 TSLLGVYRA
+166 TSLIGVYRA

-185 SRKEKSEFIIEKGD
+185 SRKEKNNYIIEKADAGD
-199 ARNAQDGD
+199 AKDGD
-207 IVRIQARPAR
+207 LVRINARPAK
-217 GYGPRRASIVEVIGR
+217 GYGPRRANIVEVIGR

-248 VPDEFPEQVIE
+248 VPDEFPQAVIDD
-259 EANKA
+259 AAKA
-264 RPAQSPHEDLTR
+264 KAAPAPREDLTR

-293 VYAEADGHG
+293 VYAEPDGHG

-308 AIADVAAYVRVG
+308 AIADVAAYVHTG
-320 TALDREAYRRGN
+320 TILDKEAYRRGN

-347 LSADLCSLK
+347 LSADVCSLK
-356 EGELRETF
+356 EGELRETL
-364 AVEIFFNSGGH
+364 AVEMFFNSSGV

-396 AQDAIDGNPDDKTQ
+396 AQDAIDARPDDKTG
-410 PLLEQVLKPLWA
+410 PLLESVLKPLWDS
-422 AYRTVSKARDQRAP
+422 YWTVDKARKNRAP

-448 GEDGKIASISL
+448 GPDGKIASITL

-474 QANVCAAETLEDKR
+474 QANVCAAETLEAKR

-498 PSEEKVNT
+498 PSEEKVNS
-506 LANFLPTIGL
+506 LSNFLPTIGH
-516 KWTRGETIT
+516 KWTKGEKIT
-525 GQRFN
+525 GSRFN
-530 RLLAEVRA
+530 KLLADVKD

-555 ARYAHANLGH
+555 ARYAHENLGH

-599 QDGMSDND
+599 PDGVTDQDM
-607 AVRLEEMAEHVTM
+607 VRLEEMAEHVTM

-635 YLAIYMADRIGAIF
+635 YLAIFMADRIGAVF

-675 ASRLSEE
+675 AARLSDE
-682 YWVHDDRSAALV
+682 YWVHDDAHAALV
-694 AQRSGQRYE
+694 AQRSGLRYE
-703 MGMNVQVKLMEATPV
+703 MGMNVQVKLMEATPLT
-718 NGGLLFSMQSPP
+718 GGLLFSMQSPP
-730 RPRRKDLKMPER
+730 RPRRTDLKAPQREER
-742 EARFERSGPARK
+742 NFRGSPARK
-754 RPADG
+754 RPSDG
-759 GGRPPGIRHASQ
+759 GGRPPGVKHSNKK
-771 PGGGGRGKPSYGK
+771 GGQASYGK
-784 NKKRK
+784 NKKKK

>member
-1 MSRAPRPPQKPTR
+1 M
-14 TPPREG
+14 
-20 PPTREIVLDY
+20 VLDY
-30 LARNP
+30 LAQNP
-35 THGAKRDIARG
+35 HLGAKRDIARG
-46 LDVSTEHKPELRRIL
+46 LDVPTEHKPELRRIL
-61 NELEAEG
+61 NALEAEG

-82 QPPPT
+82 TPPPT

-105 MGKDGPF
+105 VGKDGPF
-112 GPDIIFAGPSGA
+112 GPDIVYAGPSGA
-124 NHRKGGIPL
+124 NHRKGGAQL
-133 ALGVG
+133 ALGIG
-138 ERALCKIEKGRD
+138 ERALCRIEKGRD

-166 TSLLGVYRA
+166 TSLIGVYRS

-185 SRKEKSEFIIEKGD
+185 SRKEKAEFLIEKTD
-199 ARNAQDGD
+199 ARNARDGD

-248 VPDEFPEQVIE
+248 VPDEFPEHVIE
-259 EANKA
+259 EADKA
-264 RPAQSPHEDLTR
+264 KPAPAPREDLTH

-308 AIADVAAYVRVG
+308 AIADVSAYVRIG

-364 AVEIFFNSGGH
+364 AVEIYFNASGH

-396 AQDAIDGNPDDKTQ
+396 AQDAIDGRPDDKTG
-410 PLLEQVLKPLWA
+410 PLLESVLKPLWA
-422 AYRTVSKARDQRAP
+422 AYRAVSKARDQRAP

-448 GEDGKIASISL
+448 GEDGKITSISL

-474 QANVCAAETLEDKR
+474 QANVCAAETLESKR

-498 PSEEKVNT
+498 PTEEKVNA

-516 KWTRGETIT
+516 KWTRGEKIT

-530 RLLAEVRA
+530 RLLADVKA

-555 ARYAHANLGH
+555 ARYAHENLGH

-599 QDGMSDND
+599 PDGMSDND

-635 YLAIYMADRIGAIF
+635 YLAIYMADRVGALF
-649 DARIAGV
+649 EARIAGV

-675 ASRLSEE
+675 AARLSDE
-682 YWVHDDRSAALV
+682 YWIHDERSAALV

-703 MGMNVQVKLMEATPV
+703 MGMTVQVKLMETAPV
-718 NGGLLFSMQSPP
+718 TGGLLFSMQSPP

-742 EARFERSGPARK
+742 EARFDRGGPARM

-759 GGRPPGIRHASQ
+759 GGRPPGVPHSAKK
-771 PGGGGRGKPSYGK
+771 GKASYGK

>member
-1 MSRAPRPPQKPTR
+1 MSRAPRPS
-14 TPPREG
+14 G
-20 PPTREIVLDY
+20 PPTREMVLDY
-30 LARNP
+30 LAKNP
-35 THGAKRDIARG
+35 SHGAKRDIARG
-46 LDVSTEHKPELRRIL
+46 LDVPTEHKPELRRIL

-73 AKRAFSPAE
+73 AKRAFQPAE

-87 GIVRFERIDRDGE
+87 GIVKFERIDRDGE

-105 MGKDGPF
+105 MGKDGPY
-112 GPDIIFAGPSGA
+112 GPDIFYAGPSGA
-124 NHRKGGIPL
+124 NHRKGGAPL

-138 ERALCKIEKGRD
+138 ERALCRIEKSRD
-150 GVWKARA
+150 GVWRARA

-166 TSLLGVYRA
+166 TSLIGVYRA

-185 SRKEKSEFIIEKGD
+185 SRKEKGDFIIEKSD
-199 ARNAQDGD
+199 ARDARDGD
-207 IVRIQARPAR
+207 LVRITARPAR
-217 GYGPRRASIVEVIGR
+217 GYGPRRASVVDVIGR

-248 VPDEFPEQVIE
+248 VPDEFPEAVIE
-259 EANKA
+259 EAGKA
-264 RPAQSPHEDLTR
+264 KAVPAPREDLTSL
-276 IPLITIDPEDA
+276 PLITIDPEDA

-293 VYAEADGHG
+293 VYAEADGRG

-347 LSADLCSLK
+347 LSANLCSLK
-356 EGELRETF
+356 ENELRETF
-364 AVEIFFNSGGH
+364 AVEIFFNAGGH
-375 KTKHRFIRGKMR
+375 KTKHRFIRGRMR

-396 AQDAIDGNPDDKTQ
+396 AQDAIDGRPDDKTG
-410 PLLEQVLKPLWA
+410 PLLEPVLKPLWE
-422 AYRTVSKARDQRAP
+422 AYRAVSKARDHRAP

-459 RERFDAHRLIEEFMI
+459 RERYDAHRLIEEFMI

-498 PSEEKVNT
+498 PSEEKVNA
-506 LANFLPTIGL
+506 LSNFLPTIGL
-516 KWTRGETIT
+516 KWTRGEKIT
-525 GQRFN
+525 GSRFN
-530 RLLAEVRA
+530 RLLGDVKG

-555 ARYAHANLGH
+555 ARYANENLGH

-587 VHRALIRALGLG
+587 VHRALIRALGLVL
-599 QDGMSDND
+599 DGMSDQD

-635 YLAIYMADRIGAIF
+635 YLAIYMADRVGAVF

-682 YWVHDDRSAALV
+682 YWIHDETSAALV

-703 MGMNVQVKLMEATPV
+703 LGMNVQVKLMEATPV
-718 NGGLLFSMQSPP
+718 TGGLLFSMQSPP
-730 RPRRKDLKMPER
+730 RARRRDLKMPER
-742 EARFERSGPARK
+742 EQRDFRDRGAPARK

-759 GGRPPGIRHASQ
+759 GGRPPNVRHSTKK
-771 PGGGGRGKPSYGK
+771 GKASYGK
-784 NKKRK
+784 NKRKK